1 MHILLLGATGRTG
14 IQVLTQALEH
24 NHTIT
29 ALVRNPDSLHPSST
43 LTLPPNH
50 KTNLTLIKGNPL
62 NTQDVQT
69 AITTTTDG
77 SHPAQ
82 APIDIVISTLNPRR
96 TSESPFA
103 AVHPTDSPPRMMADS
118 LGNILSALKAH
129 QPDHKAKVVV
139 LSALGAGGSAQ
150 NTNCL
155 LRLMFRY
162 TNMRYTYEDHDAVE
176 AELRDAAGD
185 GAVDFVIGDEGVA
198 RVFDAD
204 EGGVVGMM
212 ETVSRGAVARFLV
225 DAAEGSEW
233 DGRAPIIVG

>member
-29 ALVRNPDSLHPSST
+29 ALTPST
-43 LTLPPNH
+43 
-50 KTNLTLIKGNPL
+50 
-62 NTQDVQT
+62 
-69 AITTTTDG
+69 
-77 SHPAQ
+77 
-82 APIDIVISTLNPRR
+82 
-96 TSESPFA
+96 PFA
-103 AVHPTDSPPRMMADS
+103 AVHPADSPPRMMADS
-118 LGNILSALKAH
+118 LGNILSALKAR
-129 QPDHKAKVVV
+129 QPDHKAKIVV
-139 LSALGAGGSAQ
+139 LSALGAGESAQ
-150 NTNCL
+150 STNCL

-185 GAVDFVIGDEGVA
+185 GVVDFVIVRPTRLVEGGEGVA

-225 DAAEGSEW
+225 GAAEGSEW